1 MNDRNPSDLEQRL
14 RRAMQPV
21 DPPGGFSE
29 RLMARLA
36 RAPERSR
43 ASPLTASNRGASNG
57 GASSRA
63 APNSVGSRPPWR
75 YRRRVWLPD
84 AAVAAFAAVLIG
96 TGLWSQQRTLEL
108 RAREARTEV
117 FQALRISSQA
127 LNAALHV
134 TVEPGR
140 SG

>member
-1 MNDRNPSDLEQRL
+1 MNDPDPSDLEPQL
-14 RRAMQPV
+14 RRAMRPIAA
-21 DPPGGFSE
+21 PRGFSE
-29 RLMARLA
+29 KVMAGLA
-36 RAPERSR
+36 RSRERSPASAVSSLNR
-43 ASPLTASNRGASNG
+43 AASNR
-57 GASSRA
+57 R
-63 APNSVGSRPPWR
+63 GSRSPGWL
-75 YRRRVWLPD
+75 RRRMWLPD
-84 AAVAAFAAVLIG
+84 AAVAAFAAFLVG

-117 FQALRISSQA
+117 FEALRISSQA